1 VLVPTTTKYR
11 SELLDNLLIAIISIL
26 QLKKT
31 GLSGLFFYLQ
41 A

>member
-1 VLVPTTTKYR
+1 VPTTTKYR

-31 GLSGLFFYLQ
+31 GFIRSFFLL
-41 A
+41 